1 MPSVEV
7 IIFDLGKVIFDYDLE
22 ILARAFAENSTDKK
36 NFCNIKNFIHLNDE
50 LFFKYER
57 GEISSQELYE
67 QVKKILFLNLDYNK
81 FCDIWNNIFTPK
93 KYVMSIIDKLSEKY
107 PVSLL
112 SNTNDL
118 HFNFIKQNNES
129 FFKKF
134 KALHVSH
141 LMHCRKPEK
150 EIYQQDINFYNIK
163 PEKLFFTDDLNINIE
178 AARREGISAF
188 QFTGLANLKENLKSL
203 GVSL

>member
-1 MPSVEV
+1 MSSIEV

-22 ILARAFAENSTDKK
+22 ILVKAFADNSTDKK
-36 NFCNIKNFIHLNDE
+36 NFCDISDFLHLNDE
-50 LFFKYER
+50 LFFGYEK
-57 GEISSQELYE
+57 GEISSKELYE
-67 QVKKILFLNLDYNK
+67 KVKNILYLNVDYNK
-81 FCDIWNNIFTPK
+81 FCYIWNNIFTPNK
-93 KYVMSIIDKLSEKY
+93 DVISFIEKLSAKY

-118 HFNFIKQNNES
+118 HFNFIKQNYES

-141 LMHCRKPEK
+141 LMGCRKPDK
-150 EIYQQDINFYNIK
+150 EIYQKVINFYNIK
-163 PEKLFFTDDLNINIE
+163 PEKLFFTDDLDINVK
-178 AARREGISAF
+178 AARKEGINAF
-188 QFTGLANLKENLKSL
+188 TFTGLENLKQSLLSL

>member
-1 MPSVEV
+1 MACVEV

-22 ILARAFAENSTDKK
+22 ILAKAFADNSTDKK
-36 NFCNIKNFIHLNDE
+36 NFCNIKNFLHLNDD
-50 LFFKYER
+50 LFFGYEK
-57 GEISSQELYE
+57 GKISSQELYE

-81 FCDIWNNIFTPK
+81 FCDIWNNIFTPNK
-93 KYVMSIIDKLSEKY
+93 DVMSFIDKLSEKY

-118 HFNFIKQNNES
+118 HFNFIKQNNEK

-141 LMHCRKPEK
+141 LMGCRKPEK
-150 EIYQQDINFYNIK
+150 QIYQEVINFYNIK
-163 PEKLFFTDDLNINIE
+163 PEKLFFTDDLDINIE
-178 AARREGISAF
+178 AARHEGMTAF
-188 QFTGLANLKENLKSL
+188 KFTGIANLKENLKSL